1 MLRAL
6 VGQWQLKLLSLALAV
21 GLWLFVASTDPREI
35 MLAVPVEYIG
45 LEGSLTVEGPRRE
58 AVDVQVHAPR
68 WAAAAVSPATV
79 RVQVDVARL
88 REGDNLVPLQPDAI
102 NVPAGVR
109 VIRVAPGWV
118 TVRVIRTATR
128 SVRVVPRILGRP
140 AFSFVVGR
148 VVVEPSIVQIKGPR
162 TTIESRTAVE
172 TLPVDVSGRREAV
185 TLTVGLELPD
195 SVVAMERRAVQVTVD
210 IRPEDTMDGRS
221 SGSQIR

>member
-1 MLRAL
+1 MLRLL

-21 GLWLFVASTDPREI
+21 GLWLFVASTEPREI

-45 LEGSLTVEGPRRE
+45 LEGPLTLDGPRRE
-58 AVDVQVHAPR
+58 AVDVQVHATR
-68 WAAAAVSPATV
+68 WAAGGVSPATV

-102 NVPAGVR
+102 TVPAGVR
-109 VIRVAPGWV
+109 VTRVAPGWV
-118 TVRVIRTATR
+118 TVRLVRTATR
-128 SVRVVPRILGRP
+128 SVRIVPRIQGHP
-140 AFSFVVGR
+140 AAAFVVGR
-148 VVVEPSIVQIKGPR
+148 VVVEPAVVQIKGPR

-185 TLTVGLELPD
+185 TQTVGLELPE

-210 IRPEDTMDGRS
+210 IRPEETIDGRS
-221 SGSQIR
+221 LGSQPR

>member
-1 MLRAL
+1 M
-6 VGQWQLKLLSLALAV
+6 
-21 GLWLFVASTDPREI
+21 
-35 MLAVPVEYIG
+35 
-45 LEGSLTVEGPRRE
+45 
-58 AVDVQVHAPR
+58 
-68 WAAAAVSPATV
+68 

-109 VIRVAPGWV
+109 VTRVAPGWV

-221 SGSQIR
+221 SGSQNR

>member
-118 TVRVIRTATR
+118 TRTVTR

-221 SGSQIR
+221 SGSQNR

>member
-148 VVVEPSIVQIKGPR
+148 VVVEAAMQ
-162 TTIESRTAVE
+162 VE

-221 SGSQIR
+221 SGSQNR